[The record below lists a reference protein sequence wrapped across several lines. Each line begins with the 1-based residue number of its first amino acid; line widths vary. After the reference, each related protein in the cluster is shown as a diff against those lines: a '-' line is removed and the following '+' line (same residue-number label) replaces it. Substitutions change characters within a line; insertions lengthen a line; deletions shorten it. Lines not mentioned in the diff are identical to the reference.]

1 MTAIRNA
8 DALPEGDVNIVNI
21 KSTERDS
28 LKKRSSFETFSR
40 LFTLLVVVYPIFNR
54 YQSVVP
60 LLTIS
65 EFALL
70 LLFIVSVFRFRVFT
84 MNIDWI
90 AFIFAMYLLFDITL
104 HTEMLSGS
112 DWAQGAGTAG
122 RLALLYLLFAFMG
135 KNFMDFDYGFRA
147 LIYVSVIVAVYGLV
161 QTTASRIGVVLTTYI
176 PGLPIMGVD
185 NLDVAVRAKM
195 DFGLTFRMQSVLN
208 EPAALCCYL
217 ILPITMLLNGQREI
231 EHANAVAVFLSAVCV
246 LSLSSTGIIVVL
258 VLWGCYVGRRFVE
271 RSIDARILLLGLMT
285 AIVVIALVVAFTDI
299 WSYFV
304 SRTFGKGLS
313 GGTRFYALDIALT
326 TGDTPLNVLFGI
338 LTPRSEDYLPGFAR
352 TYYLYGLCGLVLIT
366 LFMLSIVKRGDK
378 LSRWIVAVFILLN
391 VGTEIMLGN
400 FAIYYLCFASSETN
414 RNICTEGQS

>member
-8 DALPEGDVNIVNI
+8 DALPEGDVNIVNK

-161 QTTASRIGVVLTTYI
+161 
-176 PGLPIMGVD
+176 
-185 NLDVAVRAKM
+185 
-195 DFGLTFRMQSVLN
+195 
-208 EPAALCCYL
+208 
-217 ILPITMLLNGQREI
+217 
-231 EHANAVAVFLSAVCV
+231 
-246 LSLSSTGIIVVL
+246 
-258 VLWGCYVGRRFVE
+258 
-271 RSIDARILLLGLMT
+271 
-285 AIVVIALVVAFTDI
+285 
-299 WSYFV
+299 
-304 SRTFGKGLS
+304 
-313 GGTRFYALDIALT
+313 
-326 TGDTPLNVLFGI
+326 
-338 LTPRSEDYLPGFAR
+338 
-352 TYYLYGLCGLVLIT
+352 
-366 LFMLSIVKRGDK
+366 
-378 LSRWIVAVFILLN
+378 
-391 VGTEIMLGN
+391 
-400 FAIYYLCFASSETN
+400 
-414 RNICTEGQS
+414 